1 LKELDINNK
10 CPKCNSSNIKKQGVR
25 STGVQR
31 LRCKECGT
39 SFTYFSG
46 TILERSKYH
55 YEFFIELIYQMLSF
69 KSTEAI
75 KAILENDLFG
85 PGIDQETEF
94 NWKHKIMEAA
104 RYVPSPQLD
113 DVVEIDECFIREGQ
127 KGSLQLVD
135 PMNSALTRKARKT
148 FTPSKAGV
156 MGPEHSTLVCAID
169 HSNHV
174 VAKCVGVGVVK
185 DDIFEKEFFP
195 YINKATWLC
204 TDANTLY
211 SRYCKK
217 YVVNHYVRPS
227 NYLDNLHKGIEEGST
242 EAQLYQAEM
251 LDYIEA
257 GGMVNMPFEKFKK
270 LKEKHGL
277 GLGHV
282 NSFHSDL
289 KLNLVKKTK
298 GISLVHVPA
307 YVAWLCLLHNYA
319 VDHGH
324 KPTTKKDAE
333 EILVMLL
340 KTKASVKDADFQ
352 KRRPDFS
359 NVSTSYKNNLIK
371 QTEKLQEKAN
381 DFNRYLTPEDISSS
395 FNKRQ
400 YLESIPLYMVK
411 FLAKRCRIP
420 GRTSLSKKRK
430 YKILRALEVH
440 PEINEAI
447 AEMRAIFETYQA
459 Q

>member
-1 LKELDINNK
+1 
-10 CPKCNSSNIKKQGVR
+10 
-25 STGVQR
+25 
-31 LRCKECGT
+31 
-39 SFTYFSG
+39 
-46 TILERSKYH
+46 
-55 YEFFIELIYQMLSF
+55 
-69 KSTEAI
+69 
-75 KAILENDLFG
+75 
-85 PGIDQETEF
+85 
-94 NWKHKIMEAA
+94 
-104 RYVPSPQLD
+104 
-113 DVVEIDECFIREGQ
+113 
-127 KGSLQLVD
+127 
-135 PMNSALTRKARKT
+135 
-148 FTPSKAGV
+148 
-156 MGPEHSTLVCAID
+156 
-169 HSNHV
+169 
-174 VAKCVGVGVVK
+174 
-185 DDIFEKEFFP
+185 
-195 YINKATWLC
+195 
-204 TDANTLY
+204 
-211 SRYCKK
+211 
-217 YVVNHYVRPS
+217 
-227 NYLDNLHKGIEEGST
+227 
-242 EAQLYQAEM
+242 
-251 LDYIEA
+251 
-257 GGMVNMPFEKFKK
+257 
-270 LKEKHGL
+270 
-277 GLGHV
+277 
-282 NSFHSDL
+282 L